1 MVKFVVL
8 LHNVLMPVIQK
19 PSKAALLKNAIQSFE
34 IEGIKVSVTQAQAIF
49 RKQTE
54 SPQTQP
60 IQVLLR

>member
-1 MVKFVVL
+1 
-8 LHNVLMPVIQK
+8 MPVIQK